1 MAYTDDWESLM
12 NGVFGPGG
20 KLKFSQS
27 TPQAAQPKPEK
38 PEKTQDSPLPD
49 WNAALLARQ
58 KKLDEMLKQQ
68 NAALKGQDAAT
79 KSALEDS
86 RKMLRDLEEDGLLAK
101 GTADAKPEHLGSFEG
116 LADEVKKT
124 VLGQDAFVEGV
135 ARAMRRP
142 FVLGTEPPAARNVVL
157 LCGGPG
163 TGRHF
168 ALMET
173 ARCMAARGLLQSDQI
188 ASLDLALY
196 PNSGAEKLFLQD
208 LYAAL
213 YAPGEIVVFEHYES
227 CYPGFLKTISDL
239 AVKGSAPL
247 SSRYLV
253 NKEGILVDAGTAL
266 APGAVSRIDPRG
278 KYLIFFSNKGREAMA
293 DHFGAAFVSALG
305 DVCTTT
311 PFAREDLAALA
322 AQQLNALAR
331 KVQTRLGLTLS
342 AGADVRDHVA
352 ARCTP
357 EQGAAGL
364 AACCDKIFRALSEYC
379 LQTDKKLTGTV
390 TLIARPDGI
399 DFQLG
404 NAAPARLFD
413 LLPAA
418 YTGAVDEIKRELD
431 ELVGLAPVKEYV
443 FGLADN
449 IQVQQRR
456 AAAGF
461 KTASLSMHMIFTGN
475 PGTGKTT
482 IARLVARYLKAIGA
496 LKGGQLIEV
505 GRGDLVGRYTGHT
518 APLTNSVIESA
529 LGGVLFIDE
538 AYSLYRGEQD
548 SFGLEAIDTL
558 VKGMEDHRDELVV
571 ILAGYTKEMET
582 FLTANSGLASRFPN
596 KIEFPD
602 YTADEL
608 LDITTVL
615 AKGKGYRLAES
626 CTFPLLGYYKRR
638 QALDSRTAGNGR
650 LARNTLEKA
659 IFNQSRRLVAEP
671 AAALD
676 LILPGDLEFE
686 E

>member
-58 KKLDEMLKQQ
+58 KKLGEMLKQQ

-157 LCGGPG
+157 LCGGAG

-168 ALMET
+168 ALTET

-342 AGADVRDHVA
+342 AGADVRDYVA

-390 TLIARPDGI
+390 TLTARPDGI

-505 GRGDLVGRYTGHT
+505 SRGDLVGRYTGHT

-671 AAALD
+671 AAELD
-676 LILPGDLEFE
+676 LILPSDLEFE